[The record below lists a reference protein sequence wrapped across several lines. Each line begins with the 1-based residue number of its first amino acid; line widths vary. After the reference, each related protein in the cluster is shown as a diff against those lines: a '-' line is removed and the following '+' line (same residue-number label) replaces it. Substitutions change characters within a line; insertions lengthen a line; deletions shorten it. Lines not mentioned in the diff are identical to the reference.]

1 MPLAKRIIPC
11 LDMTEGRVVKGI
23 KFVDIKDAGDPP
35 TFAAEY
41 DKQGADELVFLDI
54 TASSDKRDILVDVVK
69 RTAEQVFIPFS
80 VGGGIRTIKDIR
92 QILTAGADKISMNTA
107 AVKNPQVVKEG
118 AEIFGSQCIIIAV
131 DAKRVLVTE
140 ENYPEDKIVINTPE
154 GNFWWEVYIYGGRTG
169 TSIDALKWIKQ
180 VEELGAGEILL
191 TSMDRDGTKDGYDNY
206 LNKAVTD
213 RIKIPLIASGGCGT
227 LEHVYD
233 AFKVGNA
240 SAALAASIFH
250 YNEYTCQEVKNY
262 LRKRNILVRN

>member
-1 MPLAKRIIPC
+1 MPLAKRIVPC

-23 KFVDIKDAGDPP
+23 QFVNIRDAGDPP
-35 TFAAEY
+35 TLAAEY

-54 TASSDKRDILVDVVK
+54 TASSDKRDILLDVVR
-69 RTAEQVFIPFS
+69 RTAQQVFIPFS
-80 VGGGIRTIKDIR
+80 VCGGIRTIKDIR
-92 QILTAGADKISMNTA
+92 QILSAGADKISMNTA

-118 AEIFGSQCIIIAV
+118 ADMFGRQCIIVAV
-131 DAKRVLVTE
+131 DAKRVPVSE
-140 ENYPEDKIVINTPE
+140 SNYPENKSVIQTPE
-154 GNFWWEVYIYGGRTG
+154 GSFWWEVYIYGGRKGTG
-169 TSIDALKWIKQ
+169 IDALKWIKE

-227 LEHVYD
+227 LEHIYD
-233 AFKVGNA
+233 AFKEGNA

-250 YNEYTCQEVKNY
+250 YKEYTCGDVKEY
-262 LRKRNILVRN
+262 LKKRNILIRS